1 MENSSAT
8 VSVGVDDVDKVVDDS
23 ANLGGVVLR
32 RPVEGRGQLHEEGV
46 FHEKFLRKRRART
59 KRYQASLKLVSCKYQ
74 VTSEY
79 HD

>member
-8 VSVGVDDVDKVVDDS
+8 VSVGVDDVDEVVDDS

-32 RPVEGRGQLHEEGV
+32 RPVEGRGQLHEERV

-59 KRYQASLKLVSCKYQ
+59 KLVKNSIKLVS
-74 VTSEY
+74 S
-79 HD
+79 